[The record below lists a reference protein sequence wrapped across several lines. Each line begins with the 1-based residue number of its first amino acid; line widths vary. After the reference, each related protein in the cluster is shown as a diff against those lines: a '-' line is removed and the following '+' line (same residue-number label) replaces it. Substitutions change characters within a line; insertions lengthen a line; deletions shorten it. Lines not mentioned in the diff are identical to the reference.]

1 MSNYFWNLFIFI
13 FSATCPRGWLLVT
26 NSSCYGFSKNALTW
40 YSAKSACE
48 ELGTKF
54 VVLNT
59 EAEQQ
64 ALSPLVA
71 QKTWIGLHRDPRN
84 KSRWLWVD
92 GSSADYTNWN
102 RGEPNNYGGKQE
114 DCAEMYSTSSPAGK
128 WNDESCGVNNYY
140 VCEIS
145 GKCENTIFQQAIRPP
160 FRVFYQRIVPS

>member
-1 MSNYFWNLFIFI
+1 MSNYFWKPFFF

-26 NSSCYGFSKNALTW
+26 NSSCYGFSKNTLAW
-40 YSAKSACE
+40 YSAKSGCE
-48 ELGTKF
+48 ESGAKL

-71 QKTWIGLHRDPRN
+71 RNTWIGLHRDSRN

-102 RGEPNNYGGKQE
+102 KGEPNNYGGNQE
-114 DCAEMYSTSSPAGK
+114 DCVEMYPTSKVGK
-128 WNDESCGVNNYY
+128 WNDLPCRRDNYY

-145 GKCENTIFQQAIRPP
+145 GK
-160 FRVFYQRIVPS
+160 